1 MTYPAASESKNREQD
16 GEVIKSMTV
25 GTSTR
30 APNYKKKKKENL
42 PSSPPSSPAS
52 TFIFVNCF
60 EFKVLRLITMIRLK
74 MYINSHE
81 SERDLRFHVQ

>member
-30 APNYKKKKKENL
+30 APNYKKKKKKTYRAL
-42 PSSPPSSPAS
+42 LHHLQRVHSS
-52 TFIFVNCF
+52 
-60 EFKVLRLITMIRLK
+60 L
-74 MYINSHE
+74 
-81 SERDLRFHVQ
+81 

>member
-30 APNYKKKKKENL
+30 APNYIKKKRKLTEL
-42 PSSPPSSPAS
+42 SSIISSEYIHLCKLFRIQS
-52 TFIFVNCF
+52 F
-60 EFKVLRLITMIRLK
+60 E
-74 MYINSHE
+74 INNHDQIEDVYKQS
-81 SERDLRFHVQ
+81 